1 MLQLKKSCAE
11 WEVTRIARRRPEN
24 SRQVLITR
32 RNKAMTILEQYIEC
46 MKKGD
51 EVALAD
57 LFNEY
62 GVLHDSSV
70 IKAGMDTIHLE
81 GKMAVEMMFHHKFG
95 FNGGPFPIHSV
106 KYVVDNT
113 VWYFI
118 TYNDH
123 VIPVTAFLSETD
135 ENGKIKRLNIYPL

>member
-1 MLQLKKSCAE
+1 
-11 WEVTRIARRRPEN
+11 
-24 SRQVLITR
+24 
-32 RNKAMTILEQYIEC
+32 MTILEQFVEC

-57 LFNEY
+57 LFNER

-81 GKMAVEMMFHHKFG
+81 GKMAVEMMFHNKFG
-95 FNGGPFPIHSV
+95 FNGGPFPISSV
-106 KYVVDNT
+106 KFVDDHV

-118 TYNDH
+118 TYHDH
-123 VIPVTAFLSETD
+123 VVPVTAFLTEVD
-135 ENGKIKRLNIYPL
+135 GEGKILRLNIYPL